1 MLSNVKS
8 GMKSILFLALVVFAQ
23 NGFAKAMP
31 QRLGIG
37 IKNNTQESLPSLAV
51 LYNVNNDFA
60 VFGGF
65 GIDTEEDYS
74 RSQINAGVRHIIF
87 HEANMHFYTA
97 GQAGLVT
104 YENPATEKKNGL
116 EAHFVFGTEF
126 FFPNLENLGFSF
138 EAGIGLSTVDSS
150 RVFTIADHPL
160 KAGLLFYF

>member
-1 MLSNVKS
+1 MFTHVKV
-8 GMKSILFLALVVFAQ
+8 GLKSVLFLALVLFVQ

-65 GIDTEEDYS
+65 GVDTQEDNS
-74 RSQINAGVRHIIF
+74 RTQINAGVRHIIF
-87 HEANMHFYTA
+87 HEAHMHFYTA

-104 YENPATEKKNGL
+104 YETPLNEKESGL

-138 EAGIGLSTVDSS
+138 EAGVGFSTVDSS